1 MDAFEKITLVAALG
15 LAVVY
20 LWKAYTAARDETIKE
35 LKAEIEALRKML
47 DERDGGH
54 AEN

>member
-1 MDAFEKITLVAALG
+1 MEAVEKVTLVMALAI
-15 LAVVY
+15 AVMY